1 MVLHLLS
8 IVNILFY
15 FYELKYKLKVNL
27 QKVLNLLQWSP
38 YRQTVPGAPL
48 AAAEPAG
55 LDAGHT
61 PQVVVSSRSLSGGM
75 PLVLGVQQ
83 FAVPLRQT
91 GLAVAAGEEHHLLK

>member
-1 MVLHLLS
+1 MWKVAKNLS
-8 IVNILFY
+8 DM
-15 FYELKYKLKVNL
+15 
-27 QKVLNLLQWSP
+27 LQWSP

-55 LDAGHT
+55 LDARHT
-61 PQVVVSSRSLSGGM
+61 PQVVLSGRSLSRGV

-91 GLAVAAGEEHHLLK
+91 GLAAAAREEHHLLK